1 MSKTMQNLADE
12 VSVQL
17 SVSDLVILS
26 AELEKLSEA
35 LLADGAHNQPL
46 VQALWNLE
54 CSIEKASAQILS
66 AEFNEL
72 LAQARERNREN
83 FDGDKSH

>member
-1 MSKTMQNLADE
+1 MQNLAEE

-17 SVSDLVILS
+17 TVSDLVILS

-35 LLADGAHNQPL
+35 LLAEGEHNQPL
-46 VQALWNLE
+46 VQTLWNLE

-66 AEFNEL
+66 AEFIEL
-72 LAQARERNREN
+72 LAQAREQNRESFN
-83 FDGDKSH
+83 DHKSH